1 MPHRMHEHQHLFWLP
16 RWRFMQWLLCDSRL
30 PEVIQQR
37 LLSGPSIQSSVM
49 WSGTLSS
56 LLMTLVGLYRH
67 QEPLFLLWFL
77 LTLVFSSYRV
87 WLHYCAQRQW
97 RTQRVA
103 TLSDQIHLTNLL
115 WSATTGLG
123 TALCLLSGDAV
134 LQVLSIPSMVVM
146 ATATASFAHG
156 TPRFAMLQILLLDL
170 PLKLAVPFQP
180 EPWFW
185 VFLLQAP
192 FFWMAM
198 HMMIHALH
206 ATSTQA
212 LLGEYH
218 SRRLAS
224 LDPLT
229 ELLNRDGWFRE
240 ALAIRGAGR
249 GPFPVSLLYTD
260 LDGFKGINDTYG
272 HTVGDDV
279 LCQVADLMR
288 ETYRRHDILARW
300 GGDEFVILLPGIDP
314 ESSRVSAQRLIDAVA
329 GISQRYPGL
338 GLSVGVVHCADWRGT
353 DRARLESLLS
363 QADRALYQ
371 AKHHGKGRFEELGEP
386 A

>member
-1 MPHRMHEHQHLFWLP
+1 
-16 RWRFMQWLLCDSRL
+16 MQWLLCDSRL